1 MIVILDVLSGAEG
14 KCTKHLLGLLL
25 RTQPATPGLSLLRD
39 ASFRTAGEG
48 KRTAA
53 VFSRRV
59 LKDGHH
65 LPQNG
70 V

>member
-1 MIVILDVLSGAEG
+1 MILILDVLSEG
-14 KCTKHLLGLLL
+14 KCPEHLLGLLL
-25 RTQPATPGLSLLRD
+25 CTEPATPGLSLLRD
-39 ASFRTAGEG
+39 ASFRTAGER

-53 VFSRRV
+53 VFSLRV